1 MMTSRSTLACLAIQA
16 PQAESIG
23 ASMAVLLSIIQSRI
37 TPPYWK
43 KLTGRAAAH
52 GYPSSG
58 HPADCDEGTLWE
70 LNLRIP
76 RNH

>member
-23 ASMAVLLSIIQSRI
+23 ASMAGLLSIIQSRI

-43 KLTGRAAAH
+43 IDRPGSGTWLSFKR
-52 GYPSSG
+52 PS
-58 HPADCDEGTLWE
+58 C
-70 LNLRIP
+70 
-76 RNH
+76 